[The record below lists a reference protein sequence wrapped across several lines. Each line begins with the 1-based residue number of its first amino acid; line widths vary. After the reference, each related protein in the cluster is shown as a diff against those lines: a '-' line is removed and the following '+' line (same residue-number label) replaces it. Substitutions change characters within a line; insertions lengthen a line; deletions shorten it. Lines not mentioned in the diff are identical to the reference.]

1 MVDNSGDWK
10 TGVYLGRRL
19 SIAIQHGN
27 AVSLLG
33 TLPHESN
40 ENNFFDASS

>member
-33 TLPHESN
+33 IIRHESD
-40 ENNFFDASS
+40 EDYFFDGLN